1 MRLKHGVSLKDLTPQ
16 MALAAI
22 VVREVYRELDPK
34 CSCTVTSGNDSKH
47 GANSLHGKGRALDY
61 RTHDFGGDK
70 QQLLHEL
77 REALGPEFDVV
88 LEGEGTPNEHIHAEL
103 DVDYYPKG

>member
-1 MRLKHGVSLKDLTPQ
+1 MRLKHGVSLKDLAPQ

-22 VVREVYRELDPK
+22 VVRDVYAMLDPDAT
-34 CSCTVTSGNDSKH
+34 CTVTSVNDSKH
-47 GANSLHGKGRALDY
+47 SESSLHYKGCALDF
-61 RTHDFGGDK
+61 RTHDFRGDK

-77 REALGPEFDVV
+77 REALGPEFDVL